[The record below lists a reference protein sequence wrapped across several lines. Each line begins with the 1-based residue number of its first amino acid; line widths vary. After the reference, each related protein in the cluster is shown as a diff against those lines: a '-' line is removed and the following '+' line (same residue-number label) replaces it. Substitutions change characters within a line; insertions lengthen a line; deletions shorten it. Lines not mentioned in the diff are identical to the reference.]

1 MPTINDKY
9 RAAIQLLELGVND
22 ALKNEQ
28 ITRERVTIMEA
39 ALEVLKSEVEK
50 LKESHGNDH

>member
-1 MPTINDKY
+1 MPTVNDKY

-28 ITRERVTIMEA
+28 ITRERVTILEA
-39 ALEVLKSEVEK
+39 AIEVVKAEVER
-50 LKESHGNDH
+50 LKESHGNST

>member
-39 ALEVLKSEVEK
+39 ALEVLKSEVER

>member
-1 MPTINDKY
+1 MPTVNDKY

-28 ITRERVTIMEA
+28 ITRERVTILEA
-39 ALEVLKSEVEK
+39 AIEVLKADVEG
-50 LKESHGNDH
+50 LKEKHGNDH

>member
-1 MPTINDKY
+1 
-9 RAAIQLLELGVND
+9 LLELGVND

-39 ALEVLKSEVEK
+39 ALDVLKSEVER

>member
-1 MPTINDKY
+1 MPTVNEKY
-9 RAAIQLLELGVND
+9 RAAVQLLELGVND

-28 ITRERVTIMEA
+28 ITRERVTILEA
-39 ALEVLKSEVEK
+39 ALEVLKAEVDR

>member
-1 MPTINDKY
+1 MPTVNDKY

-39 ALEVLKSEVEK
+39 ALEVLKSEVER